1 LASPGVL
8 RYLVGPEIAGQRL
21 DRGLAL
27 LSGLSRRQVRQLL
40 AEGAVWLDGRPCRVA
55 SKLLKVG
62 HVLDLLPP
70 AAPPNSPAPPP
81 PPLPLLF
88 EDGHLLACDKPPGM
102 LTQPGKERLSGELAA
117 VEHLVLQLSFR
128 EGHRVELYVVHRLD
142 RVASGLLLFAKHH
155 DAAAACSQAF
165 ASGEVEKVYLAVVA
179 GNPNDQGTI
188 AAPVA
193 PDPLL
198 PGRFRVAPRG
208 EKAVTRFRV
217 LARGE
222 RCCLLEVRPETGRS
236 HQIRV
241 HLASMGCPIVGDSL
255 YGAHQPAPRPLLHAW
270 RLALPH
276 PKDRHRLLLEAPLPG
291 DLLAFCRTHTLA
303 IPNEASAGATGF
315 PL

>member
-1 LASPGVL
+1 VL

-62 HVLDLLPP
+62 
-70 AAPPNSPAPPP
+70 
-81 PPLPLLF
+81 
-88 EDGHLLACDKPPGM
+88 
-102 LTQPGKERLSGELAA
+102 
-117 VEHLVLQLSFR
+117 
-128 EGHRVELYVVHRLD
+128 LYVVHRLD

-198 PGRFRVAPRG
+198 PGRFLVAPG
-208 EKAVTRFRV
+208 GKKAVTRFRV

-241 HLASMGCPIVGDSL
+241 HLASIGCPIVGDSL

-291 DLLAFCRTHTLA
+291 DLLAFCRTHALA
-303 IPNEASAGATGF
+303 IP
-315 PL
+315 